1 LTEKRELKGKFTKMG
16 RKKLIVCNL
25 TFDQNQTIEEK
36 IIQMFSPENLI
47 NCFSE
52 KNYREYEKV
61 IDNANIQLILNDA
74 ELMKTIYAFFENNLN
89 TSVTSAKTFMHR
101 NTLNYRLEKVKRL
114 TGLNLKGFEHA
125 VVFKN
130 LIIIND
136 IIKSFN
142 TDVCHSKI

>member
-1 LTEKRELKGKFTKMG
+1 MG

-25 TFDQNQTIEEK
+25 KFDDNETIEEK
-36 IIQMFSPENLI
+36 ILKMFSPENLI

-52 KNYREYEKV
+52 SNYESYKKV
-61 IDNANIQLILNDA
+61 ISHANIQMILNDK
-74 ELMKTIYAFFENNLN
+74 ELMNTIFAFFENNLN

-101 NTLNYRLEKVKRL
+101 NTLNYRLDKVKKL
-114 TGLNLKGFEHA
+114 TGLNLKLFEHS

-136 IIKSFN
+136 IISSFN
-142 TDVCHSKI
+142 TED

>member
-1 LTEKRELKGKFTKMG
+1 
-16 RKKLIVCNL
+16 
-25 TFDQNQTIEEK
+25 
-36 IIQMFSPENLI
+36 MFSPENLI
-47 NCFSE
+47 SCFSQ
-52 KNYREYEKV
+52 KNFEEYKNV
-61 IDNANIQLILNDA
+61 IDHTNIQMVLKDA

-101 NTLNYRLEKVKRL
+101 NTLNYRLDKVKKY

-136 IIKSFN
+136 LIKSFYN
-142 TDVCHSKI
+142 EDDNK

>member
-1 LTEKRELKGKFTKMG
+1 MG

-25 TFDQNQTIEEK
+25 TFDENQTIEEK

-47 NCFSE
+47 SCFSQ
-52 KNYREYEKV
+52 KNFEEYKKV
-61 IDNANIQLILNDA
+61 IDHANIQMIINDA
-74 ELMKTIYAFFENNLN
+74 DLMKTIYAFFENNLN

-101 NTLNYRLEKVKRL
+101 NTLNYRLDKVKKQ

-142 TDVCHSKI
+142 SENNTL

>member
-1 LTEKRELKGKFTKMG
+1 MG

-25 TFDQNQTIEEK
+25 TFDENQTIEEK

-47 NCFSE
+47 SCFSQ
-52 KNYREYEKV
+52 KNFEEYKNV
-61 IDNANIQLILNDA
+61 IDHTNIQMVLKDA

-101 NTLNYRLEKVKRL
+101 NTLNYRLDKVKKY

-136 IIKSFN
+136 LIKSFYN
-142 TDVCHSKI
+142 EDDNK